1 MSVKC
6 FESDT
11 CTGRARVTMQTLTL
25 WVVGGWLLRKFF
37 FFDFIYA
44 LQPGGLCVSLAV
56 LSTNWPVQ
64 YQLLKANVFVGVFI
78 AKGVPLCMRVLR
90 LMGSAQA
97 Q

>member
-1 MSVKC
+1 MYR
-6 FESDT
+6 ESPGHHADFNF
-11 CTGRARVTMQTLTL
+11 
-25 WVVGGWLLRKFF
+25 VGGSWLVTKENF